1 VIARTDTRAIAFI
14 AGAAGKADRYGYRS
28 MEASMLLPALALLL
42 LTVPDDPAPNPQI
55 DYAGF
60 ATLTGDVR
68 ASRAKRLLGF
78 EAFKAKA
85 TEKGTLILDARSAD
99 KFAEGHIAGA
109 VNLPLTDFTAEALA
123 EAIGPARDRP
133 ILIYCN
139 NNFSNHRAPVML
151 KKAALALNIQTFINL
166 VGYGYPNVWE
176 LRDVV
181 DFDDPRVG
189 WTIGAAAKTGA

>member
-1 VIARTDTRAIAFI
+1 
-14 AGAAGKADRYGYRS
+14 
-28 MEASMLLPALALLL
+28 MLLAAFALLL
-42 LTVPDDPAPNPQI
+42 ASPEDPAPNPQI

-60 ATLTGDVR
+60 TTLATDVR
-68 ASRAKRLLGF
+68 ALRAKRLLDF
-78 EAFKAKA
+78 AAFKAKA
-85 TEKGTLILDARSAD
+85 AEKDALILDARSAD

-123 EAIGPARDRP
+123 EAIGPNRERP

-151 KKAALALNIQTFINL
+151 KKPALALNIQTFINL

-181 DFDDPRVG
+181 DFNDPRVG
-189 WTIGAAAKTGA
+189 WVTDAASPS